1 MTVKIHTYIQ
11 YFFVQKLNECEQK
24 LLKGQKN
31 STIRFHI
38 SKMQIQMVALLFTYA
53 NVFFYIL

>member
-24 LLKGQKN
+24 LLKGK
-31 STIRFHI
+31 
-38 SKMQIQMVALLFTYA
+38 KIQL
-53 NVFFYIL
+53 